1 MPNPEDEWTEESAL
15 TPTEDGYEVAQAPP
29 LDPVYARRTA
39 DDLAALLIELEAG
52 SEGRIRVVRT
62 AGELESCLRDGV
74 LAAVL
79 HFEGAEN
86 LGPDAGALED
96 LYEKGS
102 DRRLLHPPLALRRGE
117 LQAREPEP
125 RPLAPQGHAPIRV
138 GMAAYLVA
146 FALAFV
152 SVAASLILIDLLP

>member
-1 MPNPEDEWTEESAL
+1 MPNPEDEWTEEWAR

-39 DDLAALLIELEAG
+39 HDLAALLIELEAG
-52 SEGRIRVVRT
+52 SEGGIRVVRT

-74 LAAVL
+74 LEAVL

-96 LYEKGS
+96 LYEMGLRSIGLAWSRPNAYAEVSPSGS
-102 DRRLLHPPLALRRGE
+102 LPPRTR
-117 LQAREPEP
+117 
-125 RPLAPQGHAPIRV
+125 APA
-138 GMAAYLVA
+138 
-146 FALAFV
+146 
-152 SVAASLILIDLLP
+152 